1 MTTVAAIGQIPVTE
15 AENTVLDVPSLERA
29 M

>member
-1 MTTVAAIGQIPVTE
+1 MTTVAAIGQIAVTE
-15 AENTVLDVPSLERA
+15 AENTVLEVPSSERA